1 MIMRRHL
8 FCKVSRIIIIGF
20 FVPYYIRRQRYI
32 LIKGVLTMCNIIL
45 LKANL
50 RDVESDQ
57 ISKLLVV
64 FLFLHV
70 QCARSN

>member
-8 FCKVSRIIIIGF
+8 FCKVSRILLCF
-20 FVPYYIRRQRYI
+20 FVTYYIRRQLHI
-32 LIKGVLTMCNIIL
+32 LIEGVLTMSNTIF

-50 RDVESDQ
+50 RDVKSDQ
-57 ISKLLVV
+57 ISKLLVL
-64 FLFLHV
+64 FFFLHV